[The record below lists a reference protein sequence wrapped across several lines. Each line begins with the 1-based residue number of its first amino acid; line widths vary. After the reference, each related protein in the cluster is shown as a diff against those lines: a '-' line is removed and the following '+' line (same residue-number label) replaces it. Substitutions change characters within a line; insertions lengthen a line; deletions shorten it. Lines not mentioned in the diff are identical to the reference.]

1 MWQYQNTDEL
11 YHYGRLGMK
20 WGYHIF
26 GDKYKYK
33 SREQKNVVKQLKKLS
48 KIGVNKKNNSDYS
61 KLKNKLKRLKKRDNK
76 ELASYKKE
84 VAKKRV
90 QKITERKVKQEK
102 TKQEETKIKKSGTK
116 GLTDNELK
124 KQNER
129 LRLENEYFRLR
140 SEYDRHKAE
149 VGKNKATQIMNKIGR
164 KVLEPAVTEA
174 SKNVLQDLLTN
185 LGKTTNVEINKKYR
199 DVLKKNR

>member
-26 GDKYKYK
+26 GDKYRYK
-33 SREQKNVVKQLKKLS
+33 SREQKKVVKQLKKLS
-48 KIGVNKKNNSDYS
+48 KIGANKKNSDYS

-90 QKITERKVKQEK
+90 QKITEQK
-102 TKQEETKIKKSGTK
+102 TKQEEKKIKKKRNKRINRQRIKKTK
-116 GLTDNELK
+116 
-124 KQNER
+124 
-129 LRLENEYFRLR
+129 
-140 SEYDRHKAE
+140 
-149 VGKNKATQIMNKIGR
+149 
-164 KVLEPAVTEA
+164 
-174 SKNVLQDLLTN
+174 
-185 LGKTTNVEINKKYR
+185 
-199 DVLKKNR
+199 